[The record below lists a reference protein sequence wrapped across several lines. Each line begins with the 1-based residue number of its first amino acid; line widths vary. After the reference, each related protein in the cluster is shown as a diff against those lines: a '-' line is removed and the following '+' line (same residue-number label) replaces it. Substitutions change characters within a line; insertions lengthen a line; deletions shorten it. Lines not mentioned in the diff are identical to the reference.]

1 MYRFRSVFLSSV
13 VIIALIAVIGYW
25 LFERLK
31 YETTDN
37 AYLKTNIVLL
47 SPKVQGYVTRL
58 FIDDNQSVRQ
68 GDVLVVI
75 DDRDYLARVTL
86 AEANMNAV
94 AAHIKSL
101 QLMKISQ
108 QDHIGSAKAN
118 IVAAQVRAE
127 QINKDLT
134 RFKNLLK
141 HGSATKQSLDSMQ
154 SRFKQAIA
162 ELSSLQSQLAE
173 SKNQLITLD
182 ADINE
187 AQARF
192 ISTRAQ
198 WQLAKLDLSNTR
210 VTAPVDGI
218 IGHRGVQLGQLVR
231 PGMTLAYLVENRK
244 IWVLANFK
252 ETQLEELRIGQ
263 PVLITVDAYPNL
275 QLQGK
280 VDSFSPASGAEF
292 SILPAENATGNFTK
306 IVRRVPVKIVFDA
319 NSDTRLLKSGLSVEV
334 KVKVH

>member
-1 MYRFRSVFLSSV
+1 MNRFRSVFLSSI
-13 VIIALIAVIGYW
+13 VIIALIAVFAYW

-37 AYLKTNIVLL
+37 AYLKTNIVLI
-47 SPKVQGYVTRL
+47 SSKVQGYVTRL
-58 FIDDNQSVRQ
+58 SIDDNQAVEQ
-68 GDVLVVI
+68 DDVLVVI
-75 DDRDYLARVTL
+75 DDRDYQARVTL

-101 QLMKISQ
+101 QVMKISQ
-108 QDHIGSAKAN
+108 QDRIESAKAD
-118 IVAAQVRAE
+118 IVAAQARRE
-127 QINKDLT
+127 QINKDLI
-134 RFKNLLK
+134 RFKNLIK
-141 HGSATKQSLDSMQ
+141 RGSATKQSVDSMQ

-162 ELSSLQSQLAE
+162 ELSSLRSHLAE
-173 SKNQLITLD
+173 AKNQLITLD
-182 ADINE
+182 ADISE

-192 ISTRAQ
+192 TSAKAQ
-198 WQLAKLDLSNTR
+198 WQMAKLDLANTR
-210 VTAPVDGI
+210 VKAPIDGI

-231 PGMTLAYLVENRK
+231 PGITLAYLVENRK

-252 ETQLEELRIGQ
+252 ETQLEDMRKGQ
-263 PVLITVDAYPNL
+263 PVLITVDAYPDL
-275 QLQGK
+275 ELHGK
-280 VDSFSPASGAEF
+280 VDSFAPASGAEF

-319 NSDTRLLKSGLSVEV
+319 DTDTRLLKSGLSVEI